1 MIFKLMMTVV
11 ASMSGVAPESCPCD
25 LPEYREL
32 VARTGERVVERGE
45 FRVPIDFF
53 HPTRRY
59 GCALMVFEIAE
70 DGAAKDIRTVA
81 SHPTRAIAA
90 SAKLALDEYKFERSS
105 SVNGERGALIF
116 EAIAE
121 DD

>member
-1 MIFKLMMTVV
+1 MLFKLMITVA
-11 ASMSGVAPESCPCD
+11 ASMGGAAPENCPCD

-32 VARTGERVVERGE
+32 VALTEERVVARGD
-45 FRVPIDFF
+45 FRVPIGFF
-53 HPTRRY
+53 HPTRLY

-70 DGAAKDIRTVA
+70 DGTARDIKTVI

-90 SAKLALDEYKFERSS
+90 SAKLALDEYRFGRSS

-121 DD
+121 Q